1 MKRCGDDQEVNPL
14 CLVLFRR
21 VVQPGLVALLG
32 KFLSRSGLLGPLKD
46 PPTQAGWHVDIF
58 RIAIKSVSN
67 ASGKVKHGS
76 DLRQ

>member
-14 CLVLFRR
+14 CLVLYRR

-32 KFLSRSGLLGPLKD
+32 KFCPDPDLLGPLKD

-58 RIAIKSVSN
+58 RIAIK
-67 ASGKVKHGS
+67 KVKHGS